1 MTDIILMAVGLVV
14 VMISFLVTGKEKTES
29 TTKEITLTEAQLD
42 ECFDQLEPELRR
54 HLMELMED
62 SRKETV
68 VKADDELGK
77 LADEKQLQLEEY
89 SKTILEK
96 LEQTHQEVV
105 FLYKMLSEKEEKL
118 KEELLL
124 MNQEVEKRKH
134 QIQKELEGLSE
145 KEAQVV
151 KEKKEVQKR
160 ERQADELARQMEE
173 RKEAGK
179 DQHEIERRLDEM
191 LPPVN
196 THPKEEEKPKEVPKS
211 EGEAEVPELVRQ
223 NRKQQILSMYQSG
236 MSVMDISR
244 ELSMGQGEVKLVI
257 DLYQKR

>member
-14 VMISFLVTGKEKTES
+14 VMISFLVTGKEKTER
-29 TTKEITLTEAQLD
+29 TAKEITLTEAQLD

-124 MNQEVEKRKH
+124 MNQEVEKRKR
-134 QIQKELEGLSE
+134 QIQEELDGLSE

-173 RKEAGK
+173 RKEAAK

-196 THPKEEEKPKEVPKS
+196 AHSKEEEKPKES
-211 EGEAEVPELVRQ
+211 EGETEVPEMVRQ
-223 NRKQQILSMYQSG
+223 NRKQQILSMYQGG